1 MLGCNNTLLPKPLW
15 GTLTLGL
22 RVSCRWVL
30 HYYPP
35 GCGFLVLPLRLQ
47 AVDLPPGFPE
57 EASRGSMG
65 CNAAPR
71 PLGLLLRGALSPSPT
86 HAQKEPSGPSSWA

>member
-15 GTLTLGL
+15 GMLTLGL
-22 RVSCRWVL
+22 RVSCTWVL

-47 AVDLPPGFPE
+47 AVAPAPWLP
-57 EASRGSMG
+57 
-65 CNAAPR
+65 
-71 PLGLLLRGALSPSPT
+71 
-86 HAQKEPSGPSSWA
+86 